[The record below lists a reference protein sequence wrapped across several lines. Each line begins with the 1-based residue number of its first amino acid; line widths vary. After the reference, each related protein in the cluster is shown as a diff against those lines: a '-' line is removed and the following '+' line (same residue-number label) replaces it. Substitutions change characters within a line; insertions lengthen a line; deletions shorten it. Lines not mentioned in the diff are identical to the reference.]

1 MPHFI
6 PWNSQP
12 LEEWAARYAQGKFVD
27 LGGRQTHYV
36 EQGEGEPVILLHG
49 FFFDSYLWSRNI
61 DALARK
67 FKVYALDL
75 WGYGYSTREPL
86 DYGYPLYSGQL
97 LQFMDAL
104 GIAQASLVGQS
115 MGGGTAIQFSVDHR
129 ERVEKLV
136 LVSSAGMPNPMPRI
150 AKLFNLPHVG
160 EFFMGLNTDAIRRKG
175 LGDIFIHDKG
185 LITDDFFEQATRPQ
199 KIRKSLEV
207 GLAITRKD
215 FFDKL
220 GDQVGRLAQLDVPT
234 LIVWG
239 REDKGT
245 PLLRCGQEMHR
256 VLKGSRLEV
265 LDDAGHVPNFEKADP
280 FNRLVL
286 DFLGS

>member
-1 MPHFI
+1 MPHFV

-12 LEEWAARYAQGKFVD
+12 IEEWAARYAEGRFID
-27 LGGRQTHYV
+27 LGGRQTHYL
-36 EQGEGEPVILLHG
+36 EKGEGEPVILLHG
-49 FFFDSYLWSRNI
+49 FFFDSFLWSRNL

-86 DYGYPLYSGQL
+86 DYGYPLYSEQL
-97 LQFMDAL
+97 SQFMDAL
-104 GIAQASLVGQS
+104 GIARASLVGQS
-115 MGGGTAIQFSVDHR
+115 MGGGTAIHFVVEHR

-136 LVSSAGMPNPMPRI
+136 LVASAGMPNPMPPI
-150 AKLFNLPHVG
+150 AKLFNLPRVG

-175 LGDIFIHDKG
+175 LGDIFIHDRKR
-185 LITDDFFEQATRPQ
+185 ITDAFFEQATRPQ
-199 KIRKSLEV
+199 KIRQSLEV

-220 GDQVGRLAQLDVPT
+220 GDEVRQLAELDVPT

-245 PLLRCGQEMHR
+245 PLRCGQEMHR
-256 VLKGSRLEV
+256 VLKGSRFEV
-265 LDDAGHVPNFEKADP
+265 LDDAGHVPNFEQADA
-280 FNRLVL
+280 FNRLVV
-286 DFLGS
+286 DFLGG